1 MDNEKKAWLEVSLQC
16 SGELAEAV
24 AEVLARFCPE
34 GVVLD
39 SITRY
44 DAEKHEHI
52 PTGMM
57 RVAAYLPQDS
67 ELENKK
73 RSLEEALWYM
83 GRIVPLAAPEF
94 VSIEDQDW
102 MTVWKQNYQP
112 LRIGEN
118 WLILPAWLESPA
130 GETRQV
136 VRIDPAMAFGTGT
149 HPSTQ
154 LCLLGVED
162 FARGADTVIDLGCGS
177 GILSIAALKL
187 GVRRALAVD
196 IDEQAVAATLNNA
209 RINGIGSEL
218 EASQGSLAD
227 ILAGKYA
234 FNQRLWCSPTSW
246 RRSSSA
252 FLMKASPG
260 WSLQAED
267 GSGGNPGKSSG
278 DVLAAARAVG
288 MDLIVSIS
296 RKLGGSGSRLIPAA
310 PVNEHDPSSNPG
322 GMGCLKPQSLY
333 TSVKQKEA
341 RMAVITMSRELG
353 TGGGLISQMVTNSLN
368 YKLVDKE
375 LIAKSCRSLA
385 CFRLYRST
393 IPPTTS
399 GRCLTAITAT
409 G

>member
-118 WLILPAWLESPA
+118 WLILPAWLERYLRRRRASRSCRNRKLA
-130 GETRQV
+130 
-136 VRIDPAMAFGTGT
+136 
-149 HPSTQ
+149 S
-154 LCLLGVED
+154 
-162 FARGADTVIDLGCGS
+162 CGS
-177 GILSIAALKL
+177 
-187 GVRRALAVD
+187 
-196 IDEQAVAATLNNA
+196 
-209 RINGIGSEL
+209 
-218 EASQGSLAD
+218 
-227 ILAGKYA
+227 
-234 FNQRLWCSPTSW
+234 
-246 RRSSSA
+246 SA
-252 FLMKASPG
+252 EMP
-260 WSLQAED
+260 
-267 GSGGNPGKSSG
+267 
-278 DVLAAARAVG
+278 
-288 MDLIVSIS
+288 
-296 RKLGGSGSRLIPAA
+296 
-310 PVNEHDPSSNPG
+310 
-322 GMGCLKPQSLY
+322 
-333 TSVKQKEA
+333 
-341 RMAVITMSRELG
+341 
-353 TGGGLISQMVTNSLN
+353 
-368 YKLVDKE
+368 
-375 LIAKSCRSLA
+375 
-385 CFRLYRST
+385 
-393 IPPTTS
+393 S
-399 GRCLTAITAT
+399 GRCT
-409 G
+409 GSLSWPSV